1 MVRILDRGLDAP
13 DSADPESSFIVD
25 LYVVSAVQIIIDPAV
40 SLGWILHMDLLH
52 LLSYKSVLPDSFS
65 DITVQP
71 FVVS

>member
-1 MVRILDRGLDAP
+1 
-13 DSADPESSFIVD
+13 
-25 LYVVSAVQIIIDPAV
+25 
-40 SLGWILHMDLLH
+40 MDLLH